1 MTEERV
7 LNAMKGI
14 KKNVDGPDRIP
25 QFINDSIEYDWFNLS
40 TESYK
45 IECKKNIHDLINQ
58 QLE

>member
-1 MTEERV
+1 MVDQSNNKTGKNIKINGMTV
-7 LNAMKGI
+7 
-14 KKNVDGPDRIP
+14 
-25 QFINDSIEYDWFNLS
+25 INDKIEYDWFNLS